1 MKCALILVVLVAEVV
16 VASPFGTVQSASVKG
31 KLTCNGQP
39 AGDIKVKLYD
49 VDTFDPDDLMAEGV
63 SKADGTFALAGSEKE
78 NTKIDPKVNIYHK
91 CNHKGLCMKKIA
103 VIIPKD
109 FVSEGEVAERVFDI
123 GEINLAGRF
132 SGESTDCIN

>member
-1 MKCALILVVLVAEVV
+1 MKLALVLALVALEAAQ
-16 VASPFGTVQSASVKG
+16 ASPFGTVQSASVKG

-39 AGDIKVKLYD
+39 AGEVKVKLYD

-63 SKADGTFALAGSEKE
+63 SKADGTFTLAGSEKE

-91 CNHKGLCMKKIA
+91 CNHKGICLKKIA
-103 VIIPKD
+103 IVIPKD
-109 FVSEGEVAERVFDI
+109 YVSEGEVAERTFDI

-132 SGESTDCIN
+132 SGESVDCIN